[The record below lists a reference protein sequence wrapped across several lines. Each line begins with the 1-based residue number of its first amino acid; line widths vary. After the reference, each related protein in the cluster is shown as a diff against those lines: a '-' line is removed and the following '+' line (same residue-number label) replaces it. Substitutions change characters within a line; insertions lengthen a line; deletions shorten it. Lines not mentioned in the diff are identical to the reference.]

1 MKWVPKDLE
10 MFLGAREYV
19 DTVIMP
25 LIGISFKDGMKQ
37 SASIHDFI
45 TILSRQVEQQFKGRV
60 LLLPPL
66 TYSGD
71 WSREDRKSIFLKWK
85 KSLEEELFAHVFFLT
100 SDVEWKTMEEELGQ
114 SLIWTSPIPL
124 EHLDEKYKQPMMEDQ
139 VKSVLTVI
147 SQKWK
152 NE

>member
-1 MKWVPKDLE
+1 MKWIPQDAE
-10 MFLGAREYV
+10 MFLRAREYV

-25 LIGISFKDGMKQ
+25 LIGIAFQGHVKQ
-37 SASIHDFI
+37 SASINDYI

-66 TYSGD
+66 TYCND
-71 WSREDRKSIFLKWK
+71 WLKEDRLDILLKWK
-85 KSLEEELFAHVFFLT
+85 NSLEEQFAHVFFLT
-100 SDVEWKTMEEELGQ
+100 SDVDWKTIETELGKG
-114 SLIWTSPIPL
+114 LLWTTPIPL
-124 EHLDEKYKQPMMEDQ
+124 EHLEEKYKQSMMEEQ
-139 VKSVLTVI
+139 VKSLLMEI

>member
-1 MKWVPKDLE
+1 MKWIPQDAE

-25 LIGISFKDGMKQ
+25 LVGITFQEHVKQ
-37 SASIHDFI
+37 STSINDYI

-66 TYSGD
+66 TYCND
-71 WSREDRKSIFLKWK
+71 WVKQDRLDILLKWK
-85 KSLEEELFAHVFFLT
+85 DSLEEQFSHVFFLT
-100 SDVEWKTMEEELGQ
+100 SDVEWKTVEMELGQ
-114 SLIWTSPIPL
+114 SLLWTTPIPL
-124 EHLDEKYKQPMMEDQ
+124 EHLEEKYKQPMMEEQ
-139 VKSVLTVI
+139 VKPLLTII